1 MDNETVMIYTH
12 KELLSTKISPPPKKK
27 WRKKKNH
34 QSVKEWR
41 RDLLFF
47 KLAESTRSVQKVDT
61 ILSIKFSVTVKTVK
75 TIKLVGLHVITW
87 NRGDIN

>member
-1 MDNETVMIYTH
+1 MNCLAQKY
-12 KELLSTKISPPPKKK
+12 PPPKKK
-27 WRKKKNH
+27 NGERKKNH

-47 KLAESTRSVQKVDT
+47 KLAESTRSVRKVDT

-87 NRGDIN
+87 NRSDIN

>member
-1 MDNETVMIYTH
+1 MNCLAQKY
-12 KELLSTKISPPPKKK
+12 PPPQKKNGE
-27 WRKKKNH
+27 RKKIIRVLKNGA
-34 QSVKEWR
+34 EIYF
-41 RDLLFF
+41 FF

-87 NRGDIN
+87 NRSDIN